1 MAIAILLGIVAGIV
15 GFLPLVASI
24 YIMKRTR
31 RAGVGT
37 NMATTLLSL
46 AISFIFYIAVIFIYK
61 DAMPE
66 SVVPFVIAIAL
77 TLSIVAIG
85 YGIYRNVQSK
95 K

>member
-1 MAIAILLGIVAGIV
+1 MALAIILGIIVGII

-46 AISFIFYIAVIFIYK
+46 VISFVFYIATILIYR
-61 DAMPE
+61 DLSSDTAIA
-66 SVVPFVIAIAL
+66 FAITIAI

-85 YGIYRNVQSK
+85 YGIFKNIQTK